1 MPVVFENG
9 PIFVGGGTTLHNTSV
24 LVEDGIIKSVQK
36 TGSAPLPDCRRV
48 DLKGRTLLPGLIDSH
63 VHLVMSGE
71 PDPMAEVYQ
80 GKAPML
86 ILQAAVRAQNTLM
99 AGFTTVR
106 DMGCKDYVA
115 LYLRD
120 AVNQGLVPGP
130 RILAS
135 GRVITM
141 TGGHGWQIGGRE
153 ADGPD
158 EVRKATREQLKQG
171 VDLVKVMATG
181 GVLTLGVE
189 PGCPQLSYE
198 ELKACI
204 EEAHKAGRRVGTH
217 AQGMQGIKNAV
228 LAGVDT
234 VEHGIYLSE
243 EIINEMI
250 SRKTA
255 LIPTLSAPVNIMNKG
270 TGAGMPLEVV
280 TKTEK
285 SYESHLAS
293 AAMAYKSGV
302 KMAMGTDAGTPFNLH
317 GENAKEI
324 KLLTTIGMTPSEALT
339 AATLSAAQV
348 LGIDNKTG
356 SIEKDKEADLLV
368 VEGDPVTY
376 PEILIQKE
384 NLLLI
389 MKQGQVVKDLL

>member
-1 MPVVFENG
+1 MPVIFENG
-9 PIFVGGGTTLHNTSV
+9 PIFVGDGNILQNTSV
-24 LVEDGIIKSVQK
+24 LVENGIIKEVRKS
-36 TGSAPLPDCRRV
+36 GSGSLPECRRV
-48 DLKGRTLLPGLIDSH
+48 NLKGRTLMPGLIDSH
-63 VHLVMSGE
+63 VHFTMTGS
-71 PDPMAEVYQ
+71 PDP
-80 GKAPML
+80 
-86 ILQAAVRAQNTLM
+86 M

-106 DMGCKDYVA
+106 DLGCKDYVVV
-115 LYLRD
+115 YLRD

-135 GRVITM
+135 GRMITM

-153 ADGPD
+153 ADGAD
-158 EVRKATREQLKQG
+158 EVRKATREQLRRG
-171 VDLVKVMATG
+171 VDVVKVMATG

-189 PGCPQLSYE
+189 PGCPQLDYE
-198 ELKACI
+198 ELKVCI
-204 EEAHKAGRRVGTH
+204 HEAHKAGRRVATH

-234 VEHGIYLSE
+234 VEHGIYLTE
-243 EIINEMI
+243 EIIEEMK

-255 LIPTLSAPVNIMNKG
+255 LVPTLSAPVNIMNKG
-270 TGAGMPLEVV
+270 ANAGMPREVV

-285 SYESHLAS
+285 SYESHMAS
-293 AAMAYKSGV
+293 AALAYKSGV

-324 KLLTTIGMTPSEALT
+324 KLLTSIGMTPAQALT

-356 SIEKDKEADLLV
+356 SIEKEKQADLLV
-368 VEGDPVTY
+368 VEGDPLAN
-376 PEILIQKE
+376 PEVLTHKE

-389 MKQGQVVKDLL
+389 MKQGQVVKDLIA